1 MGFVVLYIESS
12 AFVFQ
17 VVYPA
22 CECPPRIPYARFG
35 MGADLLIYHGYVSR
49 PAPPRSLYAFVRRRI
64 SPSDHSP
71 PGVPAVHL
79 IEFVDHL
86 LAGCKSS
93 YIPAEKVLT
102 SSLETL
108 IGLRYSPPVMWVQHH
123 GVVSAASPPH
133 SSMVWMIS
141 ATSFCLA
148 AASSLRCFALHA
160 VPNIPRI
167 HLKPLSILS

>member
-108 IGLRYSPPVMWVQHH
+108 IGLRYSPPRDVGPAPWGRV
-123 GVVSAASPPH
+123 GCVPSALLYGLDDISYKFLLGGCVVVALFRSPCR
-133 SSMVWMIS
+133 S
-141 ATSFCLA
+141 
-148 AASSLRCFALHA
+148 
-160 VPNIPRI
+160 
-167 HLKPLSILS
+167 